1 MTDSTAVIIAV
12 ITAGASLFG
21 SGFIAR
27 AMVSSLRENLR
38 EIFVTKEVHTAENK
52 NLHERIDSQWDS
64 ITQHVIAPLKTIS
77 DKLEAVMLSQ
87 ARLEGKHGSSVN

>member
-1 MTDSTAVIIAV
+1 MTDSTAVVIAV

-38 EIFVTKEVHTAENK
+38 EIFVTKEIHDASNKSVHK
-52 NLHERIDSQWDS
+52 RIDDQWDN
-64 ITQHVIAPLKTIS
+64 ITQHVIRPLEAIS
-77 DKLEAVMLSQ
+77 DKLEKVMMSQ
-87 ARLEGKHGSSVN
+87 ARLEGKNANSD